1 MNISEFK
8 VPTSTLQPRKML
20 TMDRSDFPLTVQYGE
35 TTYVLISTKSKKL
48 LLQKPLE

>member
-1 MNISEFK
+1 MNISEFT
-8 VPTSTLQPRKML
+8 VTSTVPPRKML

-35 TTYVLISTKSKKL
+35 TTYVLIATKSKKL